1 MVNDYVNEVINATKD
16 AIAADNGAGDAGRI
30 RARGPAMDEGQGRY
44 TMGGYAGP
52 SEQIPAD
59 TGGVNMR
66 PPGALPLNPTPRVNV
81 YQGVASSAPATR
93 RQLPWYCLL
102 LASAMVLFGY
112 AIGGIPIALLFA
124 VGFAMFG
131 GLVFWVRNL

>member
-1 MVNDYVNEVINATKD
+1 MVNDYVNEVINEA
-16 AIAADNGAGDAGRI
+16 RCRPI
-30 RARGPAMDEGQGRY
+30 RTRRPVMDEGQGRY

-66 PPGALPLNPTPRVNV
+66 PPGALPFNPTPRGNV
-81 YQGVASSAPATR
+81 HQGVAASAPATR
-93 RQLPWYCLL
+93 RQLPRYALL

-112 AIGGIPIALLFA
+112 AIGGLPIALLFA
-124 VGFAMFG
+124 VGLAIFG
-131 GLVFWVRNL
+131 GLVFWARNL